1 MTDNQEAGKK
11 EIELK
16 QGDNFENVEGNV
28 YKIAGNFINSSDQKA
43 KSRPQQNLFNLPY
56 VGSSNFVG
64 RETQLEELHNLLN
77 SNQQVAIT
85 AIAGMGGIGK
95 TELAVQYARRYREQY
110 PGGLCWLTA
119 RDSDLGTQILEWAGI
134 QLAENEAPSQRIQ
147 RYWREWDREKL
158 LIVLDDVPKYDRAYF
173 QAQIDPYLPAQDPR
187 FKRLM
192 TSRQQPGTNV
202 KTLNLEVLSEAA
214 ALELLAALEDRGRVA
229 KELAVAKELCQWLG
243 YLPLGIELVGSYLA
257 ADAGLTLEETFE
269 ELQELKLE
277 AESLL
282 DPDSTFTT
290 AQLGVAA
297 AFDLSWQELSAEAQ
311 TVGAYLGLF
320 GSDAFKWEWVE
331 PVFCQGESEAEQK
344 KAVRELKKLRR
355 DELLKFNLL
364 KANSQEPSYQ
374 LHSLIAEFFR
384 AKLETREDASNAKQA
399 FCAVTIQLAKSIPQT
414 ATVEDLARVTLAIP
428 QFKKVNTELLDY
440 IDLES
445 LDWAFEG
452 LARIYEAQN
461 LFSEIERIYG
471 NWLAATKKLLGAE
484 HPSVATSLN
493 NLAGLYRS
501 QGRYE
506 EAEPLYQQA
515 LAMRQKLLGAEHPF
529 VATSLN
535 NLAGLY
541 ESQGR
546 YEEAEPL
553 YQMAVAIAERSLG
566 AEHPNT
572 VTIRNNWEYMRY
584 QKIVK
589 LLELPETQ
597 LREMFEPEAF
607 AQLMELKQQLQEE
620 D

>member
-607 AQLMELKQQLQEE
+607 VQLMELKQQLQEE

>member
-1 MTDNQEAGKK
+1 MTDNQEADKK

-399 FCAVTIQLAKSIPQT
+399 FCAVTIQLAQSIPQT
-414 ATVEDLARVTLAIP
+414 ATVEDLARVTLATP

-440 IDLES
+440 VDRENLG
-445 LDWAFEG
+445 WGFEG
-452 LARIYEAQN
+452 LARIYQAQN
-461 LFSEIERIYG
+461 LFSEVERIYG

-484 HPSVATSLN
+484 HPDVATSLN
-493 NLAGLYRS
+493 NLAGLYR
-501 QGRYE
+501 
-506 EAEPLYQQA
+506 
-515 LAMRQKLLGAEHPF
+515 
-529 VATSLN
+529 
-535 NLAGLY
+535 
-541 ESQGR
+541 SQGR